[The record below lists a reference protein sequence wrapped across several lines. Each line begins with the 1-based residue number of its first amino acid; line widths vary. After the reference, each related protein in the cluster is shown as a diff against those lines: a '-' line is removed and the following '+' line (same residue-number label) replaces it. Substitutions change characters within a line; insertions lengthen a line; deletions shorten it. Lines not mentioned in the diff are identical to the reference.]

1 MIDIAQQQ
9 KSQTTETWPALPLDE
24 WRDTYATLHM
34 WTQIVG
40 KVRLALTPLVNHWWN
55 VPLYVTARGLGTGAM
70 PCGDRDLEIEFD
82 FIEHNLAINGSDGHR
97 KVMPLVSRSVA
108 SFYRELMTSLD
119 ALGVQVHIWPKPV
132 EVSDGIP
139 FGQDEKHATYDP
151 EQAYRFWRI
160 LVETEQVFYEFRA
173 RFLGKCSPVHFFWGS
188 FDLAVTRF
196 SGRRAP
202 ERPGADRITREA
214 YSHEC
219 ISHGF
224 WPGGSWFGTDV
235 KSPIYYSYTVPEP
248 PGLRDEIIRP
258 SQAYYDQRL
267 SEFVLMY
274 DDVRSAA
281 SPRQTLLDFLQS
293 TYEAG
298 ANRAGWDRATLER
311 EVAVQTYA

>member
-1 MIDIAQQQ
+1 
-9 KSQTTETWPALPLDE
+9 
-24 WRDTYATLHM
+24 
-34 WTQIVG
+34 
-40 KVRLALTPLVNHWWN
+40 
-55 VPLYVTARGLGTGAM
+55 M